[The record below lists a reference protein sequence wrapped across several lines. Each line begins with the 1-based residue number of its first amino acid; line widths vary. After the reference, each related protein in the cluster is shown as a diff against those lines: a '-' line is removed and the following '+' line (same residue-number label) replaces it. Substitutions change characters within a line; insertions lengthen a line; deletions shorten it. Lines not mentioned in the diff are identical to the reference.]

1 MDDGCWTSF
10 IRSHNNLP
18 QVENGLIAHCPRAS
32 SLRLCARVSPG
43 LVPKKFNLQPL
54 PCVAMDCDVPV
65 AYGAM
70 MFQKDAISYLCIV
83 VGLLVRMRCE
93 CAMRV

>member
-32 SLRLCARVSPG
+32 SIRLCARVSPG

-54 PCVAMDCDVPV
+54 ARGAIKGLRRARRLRRHDVPK
-65 AYGAM
+65 GRD
-70 MFQKDAISYLCIV
+70 FISMYSCRSACTHEV
-83 VGLLVRMRCE
+83 
-93 CAMRV
+93 